1 MTSPV
6 NAVVI
11 SGATGT
17 VDVDV
22 PTPDAGGLIV
32 TVNMTA
38 YTSGHI
44 VVTLSGIA
52 ADGSLTT
59 LLTSA
64 SLGAVA
70 VTRLQVSPS
79 IGASANVAA
88 QAIVPGAIR
97 IAAVSSSLVGTYN
110 VSVATV
116 TGNGAFLG
124 TLTAGT
130 LTDGTA
136 TITGGVV
143 TATELTD
150 GTTTIESGT
159 VSATV
164 LETAAGT
171 LVANATKVGFFSA
184 APVVQATEPTAVATT
199 GATQTTPYGF
209 TTSAQPAAIITAVNA
224 IITILHNYGLT
235 T

>member
-44 VVTLSGIA
+44 VVTLSGLA

-164 LETAAGT
+164 LETAT
-171 LVANATKVGFFSA
+171 LTSNATKVGFFGA
-184 APVVQATEPTAVATT
+184 TPVVQQTEATALATT
-199 GATQTTPYGF
+199 SATQTTPWGF
-209 TTSAQPAAIITAVNA
+209 ASEAQAEAIATQVNKIITA
-224 IITILHNYGLT
+224 LHNLGLT